1 MQNITLYVDIILLRQ
16 SGITVTYL
24 ELQRSTTSD
33 ETDTVSRDSTKKISK
48 RSILTG
54 IQVFNSQVLISIT
67 KQLLN

>member
-24 ELQRSTTSD
+24 ELQRSTMSD

-54 IQVFNSQVLISIT
+54 MQVFNSQS
-67 KQLLN
+67 NY